1 MVYGKRIKE
10 LREQMNLS
18 QLELA
23 NALGDKYGEEYRCTQ
38 NSISK
43 YEKELREP
51 KTDLFIKI
59 ADFFGVTTDYI
70 FGVEDKKDTSLQ
82 DEVSKLLSG
91 LTIEELLEIRKYIKY
106 VRWSRENK

>member
-1 MVYGKRIKE
+1 MYGQRIKE
-10 LREQMNLS
+10 LREGMNLS
-18 QLELA
+18 QLEFA
-23 NALGDKYGEEYRCTQ
+23 NALGDKYGEQYRCTQ

-70 FGVEDKKDTSLQ
+70 FGIDDEKNTSLLN
-82 DEVSKLLSG
+82 EVQRLLSS
-91 LTIEELLEIRKYIKY
+91 LEEETLIEVIKY
-106 VRWSRENK
+106 VQYLRWREDH